1 MEAIEQQLIKNEQEH
16 KTIMEKIDRFGE
28 KLEEISIKLASLP
41 DDIFKRADDRYA
53 SKTAER
59 VIYGLVGIVCGGF
72 LLAIWELLKQ

>member
-16 KTIMEKIDRFGE
+16 KTIMEKIDRFSE